1 MNWLVYSHDDISIN
15 IDTNSNILFNNFGN
29 KAKDASYNINE
40 FTGNDSII
48 YIIFETKNKSIEEI
62 REILIQNMNK

>member
-1 MNWLVYSHDDISIN
+1 MMAYWY
-15 IDTNSNILFNNFGN
+15 DTNSNILFENFGN

-48 YIIFETKNKSIEEI
+48 YIIFETKIN
-62 REILIQNMNK
+62 Q